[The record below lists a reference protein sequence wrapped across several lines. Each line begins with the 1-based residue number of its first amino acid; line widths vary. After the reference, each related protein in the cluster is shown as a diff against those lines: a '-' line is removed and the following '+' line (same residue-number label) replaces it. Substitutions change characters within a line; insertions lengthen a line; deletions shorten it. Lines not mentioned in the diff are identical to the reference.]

1 MRPAARQPD
10 AAFVKTVCIHFNQ
23 GNKGV
28 SDLSEYRLEMKGVVK
43 TFPGVKALDHAQLSL
58 RPGTVHALMGENG
71 AGKSTLMKCMFGIY
85 HMDEG
90 EIYYEGEKTEI
101 KGPLDALHKG
111 IAMVHQELQPIPE
124 RSIGENIY
132 VGRYPIWYVGP
143 LAFIDHQKMYEDAAR
158 VLEEV
163 HLPFDPRAKLGSL
176 SVSQMQLVEIAKA
189 VSADCKVLIL
199 DEPTSSLT
207 SKEVEALFGI
217 IDELRAKGVSIV
229 YISHKMDEILRISD
243 EVTIMRDGQYIG
255 TWAASELTTDMI
267 ITKMVGRELNDL
279 YPMRTNEPGEI
290 VFEVKDFTSIN
301 PKSFRNVSFHVRKGE
316 ILGVAGL
323 VGAQR
328 TELMEGLFGLR
339 CHTSGSISYRGQEL
353 KINRPADAIKN
364 GIAMLTE
371 DRRATGIMG
380 VLSIADNVSIAS
392 LNKYLMGGC
401 LLDDNKIE
409 QLVQDNVAKMSI
421 KTPSSKTQIQSL
433 SGGNQQKVLISRW
446 LANDPDVFILDE
458 PTRGIDVGAKYEIYC
473 IIADL
478 AKQGKSIIL
487 ISSEMGELIGMSDR
501 IMVMC
506 DGRCTGF
513 IDGAEANQENIMELA
528 TRFE

>member
-1 MRPAARQPD
+1 MA
-10 AAFVKTVCIHFNQ
+10 
-23 GNKGV
+23 
-28 SDLSEYRLEMKGVVK
+28 EYRLEMRDVCKS
-43 TFPGVKALDHAQLSL
+43 FPGVKALDHAQLKL

-85 HMDEG
+85 KMDEG
-90 EIYYEGEKTEI
+90 EIYYEGEKVHI
-101 KGPLDALHKG
+101 KDPLDALKKG

-124 RSIGENIY
+124 RSVAENIF
-132 VGRYPIWYVGP
+132 VGRYPMKMGGLVV
-143 LAFIDHQKMYEDAAR
+143 DHNKMYADAAE
-158 VLEEV
+158 VLKEV
-163 HLPFDPRAKLGSL
+163 HLNYDPRAKLKTL

-189 VSADCKVLIL
+189 VSADCRVLIL

-207 SKEVEALFGI
+207 AAEVEALFTI
-217 IDELRAKGVSIV
+217 VNELRDKGVSIV

-255 TWAASELTTDMI
+255 TWDARDLTTDMI
-267 ITKMVGRELNDL
+267 ITKMVGRELTNL
-279 YPMRTNEPGEI
+279 YPQLHNQPGEV

-301 PKSFRNVSFHVRKGE
+301 PKSFRDVNFTLRKGE
-316 ILGVAGL
+316 ILGVGGL

-328 TELMEGLFGLR
+328 TELMEGLFGIR
-339 CHTSGSISYRGQEL
+339 AHSKGSIYYQGKEL
-353 KINRPADAIKN
+353 KINKPRDAIQN
-364 GIAMLTE
+364 RLCLLTE
-371 DRRATGIMG
+371 DRRATGILG
-380 VLSIADNVSIAS
+380 VLSVADNVAVSS
-392 LNKYLMGGC
+392 LDKYLSAGFV
-401 LLDDNKIE
+401 LNNRKVDK
-409 QLVQDNVAKMSI
+409 LVQENVAKLSI

-478 AKQGKSIIL
+478 AAQGKSVIM
-487 ISSEMGELIGMSDR
+487 ISSEMSELIGMSDR

-506 DGRCTGF
+506 DGRVTGF
-513 IDGAEANQENIMELA
+513 VDRKDATQENILALA
-528 TRFE
+528 TQFE

>member
-1 MRPAARQPD
+1 MR
-10 AAFVKTVCIHFNQ
+10 
-23 GNKGV
+23 
-28 SDLSEYRLEMKGVVK
+28 GVVK
-43 TFPGVKALDHAQLSL
+43 TFPGVKALDHAQLKL

-90 EIYYEGEKTEI
+90 EMFYEGEPVKI
-101 KGPLDALHKG
+101 NGPLDALNKG

-132 VGRYPIWYVGP
+132 VGRYPVKRFGP
-143 LAFIDHQKMYEDAAR
+143 VVTIDHEKMYEDAAK

-163 HLPFDPRAKLGSL
+163 HLDFNPRAKLGSL

-207 SKEVEALFGI
+207 AREVEALFTI
-217 IDELRAKGVSIV
+217 VNELRGKGVSIV

-255 TWAASELTTDMI
+255 TWEAKSLTTDFI
-267 ITKMVGRELNDL
+267 ITKMVGRELSNL
-279 YPMRTNEPGEI
+279 YPQRQNVPGEV
-290 VFEVKDFTSIN
+290 VFEVEDFTSIN
-301 PKSFRNVSFHVRKGE
+301 PKSFRHVSFNVRKGE

-339 CHTSGSISYRGQEL
+339 CHDTGKITYKGEEL
-353 KINRPADAIKN
+353 KINQPKQAIDN

-371 DRRATGIMG
+371 DRRATGILG

-392 LNKYLMGGC
+392 LKQYLIGGIM
-401 LLDDNKIE
+401 LDDKKIE
-409 QLVQDNVAKMSI
+409 QLVQDNVAKLSI
-421 KTPSSKTQIQSL
+421 KTPSSKTLIQSL

-473 IIADL
+473 IIAEL
-478 AKQGKSIIL
+478 AKQGKSVIM
-487 ISSEMGELIGMSDR
+487 ISSEMSELIGMSDR

-506 DGRCTGF
+506 DGRVTGF
-513 IDGAEANQENIMELA
+513 IDGDKANQENIMALA
-528 TRFE
+528 TQFE